1 MYMLYIYIYMRA
13 FILLCSWWVPVKMF
27 QLVYLEMRTRCVIN
41 QTSLFSG
48 DGFDG
53 EDAVSAYLG
62 FCSGMLESQLQT
74 KNKKEQSVRKR
85 YNK

>member
-1 MYMLYIYIYMRA
+1 MCDSCDVMLFLHICICYIYMRA

-62 FCSGMLESQLQT
+62 FCSGSASHDLSA
-74 KNKKEQSVRKR
+74 
-85 YNK
+85 YAC

>member
-1 MYMLYIYIYMRA
+1 M
-13 FILLCSWWVPVKMF
+13 KMF

-62 FCSGMLESQLQT
+62 FCSGSASHDLSA
-74 KNKKEQSVRKR
+74 
-85 YNK
+85 YAC